1 MSPERITRQDDERL
15 YQPRIHSRRI
25 RELYRIGQETGEPIT
40 VLVDQA
46 IADFVEAYP
55 DSASEPIQA
64 PKSPAGTAIDPR
76 ADASSDTP

>member
-46 IADFVEAYP
+46 IADFIEAYP
-55 DSASEPIQA
+55 LGAA
-64 PKSPAGTAIDPR
+64 PAEAEEGPR
-76 ADASSDTP
+76 SRPNLGEDEGHQT

>member
-46 IADFVEAYP
+46 IADFIEACPHGAPEAEEGPLSGPNLVE
-55 DSASEPIQA
+55 E
-64 PKSPAGTAIDPR
+64 
-76 ADASSDTP
+76 DTSLT

>member
-46 IADFVEAYP
+46 IADFIEAYP
-55 DSASEPIQA
+55 LGAAEAEESPRST
-64 PKSPAGTAIDPR
+64 PKLGEGESHQT
-76 ADASSDTP
+76 